1 MLAHNASFSIYM
13 AHGGTTFGLWSGA
26 DRPFKPDTSSYDYDA
41 PISEAGWI
49 GEKFQLTRSL
59 MSKYFQPG
67 EKPSEP
73 PPANPVMALPS
84 FKLEQV
90 APLFENLPAPI
101 QDPAPRNMEA
111 YDQGRGCVL
120 YRTTVPAG
128 PAAVLRAEQVRDFGW
143 VFLDGK
149 WVGVLDRRARRC
161 EVKLPVRAAAARLDI
176 LVEAMGHVNFGNE
189 IHDRK
194 GLVGPVRLSSGS
206 ISTVLAATWQVYPL
220 RLDAPMLD
228 GLTWKSAAGKGP
240 AFWRGSFNVDKP
252 ADTFLDLRAWG
263 KGVVWLN
270 GHCLA
275 RYWNI
280 GPTQTAYVPG
290 PWLCAGSNEIVVLDL
305 VGPSQPV
312 LAGLEKPILNEL
324 HPELDF
330 NRKPAA
336 KARLVLDGVK
346 PVHSGAFAPGPDV
359 QEVRFSA
366 SVEGRQ
372 FCIEALDAQDGKPF
386 AAIAELDLLDPDG
399 KSVSHANWTIAY
411 VDSEELSSE
420 DGSASNAINGQTADF
435 WHTAWSQT
443 QPSYPHQLVID
454 LGASA
459 RIGGFRYTPRP
470 GANVPGRI
478 KDYRV
483 YVGSALAQP
492 D

>member
-1 MLAHNASFSIYM
+1 
-13 AHGGTTFGLWSGA
+13 
-26 DRPFKPDTSSYDYDA
+26 
-41 PISEAGWI
+41 
-49 GEKFQLTRSL
+49 
-59 MSKYFQPG
+59 
-67 EKPSEP
+67 
-73 PPANPVMALPS
+73 
-84 FKLEQV
+84 
-90 APLFENLPAPI
+90 
-101 QDPAPRNMEA
+101 
-111 YDQGRGCVL
+111 
-120 YRTTVPAG
+120 
-128 PAAVLRAEQVRDFGW
+128 
-143 VFLDGK
+143 
-149 WVGVLDRRARRC
+149 
-161 EVKLPVRAAAARLDI
+161 
-176 LVEAMGHVNFGNE
+176 
-189 IHDRK
+189 
-194 GLVGPVRLSSGS
+194 
-206 ISTVLAATWQVYPL
+206 
-220 RLDAPMLD
+220 
-228 GLTWKSAAGKGP
+228 
-240 AFWRGSFNVDKP
+240 
-252 ADTFLDLRAWG
+252 
-263 KGVVWLN
+263 
-270 GHCLA
+270 LA

-290 PWLCAGSNEIVVLDL
+290 PWLRAGSNEIIVLDL

-336 KARLVLDGVK
+336 KAHLLLGDIV
-346 PVHSGAFAPGPDV
+346 PVYSGAFAPGPDA
-359 QEVRFSA
+359 QEVRFSQP
-366 SVEGRQ
+366 VEGRQ

-443 QPSYPHQLVID
+443 QPGYPHQLVID
-454 LGASA
+454 LGASVH
-459 RIGGFRYTPRP
+459 IGGFRYTPRP